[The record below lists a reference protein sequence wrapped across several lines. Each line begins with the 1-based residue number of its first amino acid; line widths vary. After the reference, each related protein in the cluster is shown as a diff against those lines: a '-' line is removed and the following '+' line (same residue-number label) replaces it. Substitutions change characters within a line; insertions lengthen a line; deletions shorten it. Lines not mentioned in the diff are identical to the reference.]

1 MRELADFLR
10 LFFPSTC
17 LICGKRLGSFG
28 MVLCLECEIRL
39 PIMQHTD
46 ASRDPVCQIF
56 WGRIPVQAG
65 TALFRFEK
73 GSAYQSLIHD
83 LKYRGHWR
91 TGLYLGRLLGQKL
104 QRGPSSDCDFV
115 VPVPLH
121 PKRLRQR
128 GYNQSEFIARG
139 ISQVLGIP
147 VQSKLIRRT
156 KYQHSQTSLTRIER
170 FQNMDRV
177 FSLCR
182 STPELQNKKILLVDD
197 IVTTGA
203 TLEACS
209 RLFIEGFNCPIH
221 IAALCHA

>member
-1 MRELADFLR
+1 MQGFADCLR

-28 MVLCLECEIRL
+28 IVLCLRCETRF
-39 PIMQHTD
+39 PISEHTD
-46 ASRDPVCQIF
+46 ASRDPVCEIF
-56 WGRIPVQAG
+56 WGRIPLKAG

-73 GSAYQSLIHD
+73 GSSYQSMVHD

-104 QRGPSSDCDFV
+104 QKGVCSACDLA

-121 PKRLRQR
+121 PRRLRQR

-139 ISQVLGIP
+139 ISEVLGIP
-147 VQSKLIRRT
+147 VHNKLIRRI
-156 KYQHSQTSLTRIER
+156 KYQSSQTSLNRMER
-170 FQNMDRV
+170 FRNMDSV
-177 FSLCR
+177 FSLCS
-182 STPELQNKKILLVDD
+182 STPDLHNKKILLVDD

-209 RLFIEGFNCPIH
+209 RLFLDGFNCSIH
-221 IAALCHA
+221 MAVLCHA